1 MSEDIKAYE
10 AYLNELEAF
19 LEAAALLAD
28 ERGYHGLSEEAL
40 EEQGAQA
47 LLDCMAVYAALGA
60 DGQKRFAAVIAQRF
74 GAVQPGLF
82 QAAGKAA

>member
-10 AYLNELEAF
+10 AYLDELEAF

-28 ERGYHGLSEEAL
+28 ERGYHGLPEEEL
-40 EEQGAQA
+40 EKQGAQA
-47 LLDCMAVYAALGA
+47 LLDCMAIYAALGA
-60 DGQKRFAAVIAQRF
+60 DGQKRFTAAMTQRF
-74 GAVQPGLF
+74 GALRPGLF